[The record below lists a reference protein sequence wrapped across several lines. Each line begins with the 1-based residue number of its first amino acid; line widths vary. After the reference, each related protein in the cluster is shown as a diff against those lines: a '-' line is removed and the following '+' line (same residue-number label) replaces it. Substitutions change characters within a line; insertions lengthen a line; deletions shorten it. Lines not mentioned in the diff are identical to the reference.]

1 MPRPLLLALA
11 ALMAPVFQQQ
21 TFKTGVDLVAVD
33 VTVVDRNGTPVEN
46 LTAADFEVWIS
57 GRPRKVVEIARLS
70 YGSSAPA
77 TPGAPAAGDD
87 RAPATAPNAR
97 RMYILAIDEHS
108 LQAGSSLAAVNAA
121 ERFIGKLRPDDLV
134 GLYAYPTG
142 AAKSDLTTDHAAV

>member
-46 LTAADFEVWIS
+46 LTAADFEVWIA
-57 GRPRKVVEIARLS
+57 GRPRKVVEIVRMS

-77 TPGAPAAGDD
+77 
-87 RAPATAPNAR
+87 
-97 RMYILAIDEHS
+97 
-108 LQAGSSLAAVNAA
+108 SSS
-121 ERFIGKLRPDDLV
+121 RPRE
-134 GLYAYPTG
+134 
-142 AAKSDLTTDHAAV
+142 

>member
-46 LTAADFEVWIS
+46 LTAADFEVWIA
-57 GRPRKVVEIARLS
+57 GRPRKVVEIVRMS

-77 TPGAPAAGDD
+77 SSPAPGTGGD
-87 RAPATAPNAR
+87 RAPTPP
-97 RMYILAIDEHS
+97 H
-108 LQAGSSLAAVNAA
+108 
-121 ERFIGKLRPDDLV
+121 
-134 GLYAYPTG
+134 
-142 AAKSDLTTDHAAV
+142 